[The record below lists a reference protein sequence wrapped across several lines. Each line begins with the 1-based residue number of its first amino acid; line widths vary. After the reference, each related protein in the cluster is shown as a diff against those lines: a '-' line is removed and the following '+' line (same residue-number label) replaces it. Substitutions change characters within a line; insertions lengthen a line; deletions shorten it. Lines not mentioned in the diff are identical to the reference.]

1 MKRQFN
7 FAKGKTFE
15 VKEVIEN
22 ANESLEWSW
31 PICKCP
37 YCSKEIKIKKNYTID
52 KIEVLE
58 NEDGDI
64 EMLGFTKELIDGKPL
79 TMRLP
84 NEKFCSEKNMT
95 NKIKNKSDFMKEK
108 DNGK

>member
-1 MKRQFN
+1 MKRQFS

-22 ANESLEWSW
+22 ANESLEWEW
-31 PICKCP
+31 NVGRCP
-37 YCSKEIKIKKNYTID
+37 HCDKEIKKKKQYVID
-52 KIEVLE
+52 RIEVLE

-64 EMLGFTKELIDGKPL
+64 EMLGFTKELVNGKPL

-84 NEKFCSEKNMT
+84 NEKFCVEKNMT
-95 NKIKNKSDFMKEK
+95 DKIKIKSDFMKEK
-108 DNGK
+108 SNGK